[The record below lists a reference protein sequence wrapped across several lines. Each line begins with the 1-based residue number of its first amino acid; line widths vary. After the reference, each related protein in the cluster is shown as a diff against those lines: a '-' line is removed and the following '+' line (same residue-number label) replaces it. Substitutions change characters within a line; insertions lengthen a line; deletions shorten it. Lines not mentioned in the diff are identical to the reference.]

1 MIQQIH
7 ELLLQKI
14 CIAWGNSTYLV
25 FITKWLLGKINRKT
39 LKKLS
44 QNLYTCLKNNECK
57 IVFIQQ
63 FKTLQIQLLKK
74 NMAMAKYHGT

>member
-14 CIAWGNSTYLV
+14 CIAWGNSTHLV
-25 FITKWLLGKINRKT
+25 FITKWLLGKINRKNI
-39 LKKLS
+39 KKLITEFI
-44 QNLYTCLKNNECK
+44 YLKNNECK

-74 NMAMAKYHGT
+74 DMAMAKYYGT